1 MGKYKIHRV
10 TPLHQ
15 GKQHNPNLL
24 SNAVSHGRWATRG
37 ASNAERESVSSSI
50 RVGDWDVSRQG
61 GMRCLKTF
69 SIARQSALYEH
80 ARLPAAARCTSTGR
94 SFVVVESYN
103 SAADPDASAARYEG
117 PSVHNSKSQSPKEE

>member
-1 MGKYKIHRV
+1 MGKYKV
-10 TPLHQ
+10 CGVNSLHQ
-15 GKQHNPNLL
+15 GKRHNPNLL

-37 ASNAERESVSSSI
+37 ASIAERESVSSSI
-50 RVGDWDVSRQG
+50 RVGDWDVPGRG

-80 ARLPAAARCTSTGR
+80 ARLPAGARCTSTGR
-94 SFVVVESYN
+94 SFVVVEPYN
-103 SAADPDASAARYEG
+103 SAADPDASPARDEE